1 MIRSTVQSHRATARV
16 SIPYTLLQCLL
27 QLQRKGVAVPEDG
40 ITISDPELL
49 MDVMEQR
56 EAVEETDDVDVLQDM
71 LTANKKLESTTV
83 QVCFAM
89 SAVVLQCTTS
99 CCT

>member
-1 MIRSTVQSHRATARV
+1 M
-16 SIPYTLLQCLL
+16 
-27 QLQRKGVAVPEDG
+27 AVPEDG
-40 ITISDPELL
+40 GTISDPELL

-56 EAVEETDDVDVLQDM
+56 EAVEETDDLDVLQDM
-71 LTANKKLESTTV
+71 LTANKKMELTTV

-99 CCT
+99 CST